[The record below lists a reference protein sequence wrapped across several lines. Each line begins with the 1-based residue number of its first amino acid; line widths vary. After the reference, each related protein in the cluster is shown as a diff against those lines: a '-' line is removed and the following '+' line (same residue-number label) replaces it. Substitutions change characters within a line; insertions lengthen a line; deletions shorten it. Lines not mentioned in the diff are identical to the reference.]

1 MSNESK
7 NPDRVAGF
15 VISLRLAIGM
25 ILIIVSGAPTF
36 RRLLGAGLDR
46 RHGVTTMSEF
56 VYCLNTSTIR
66 PTPLL
71 EKIAIAGKAG
81 YEAIEP
87 WNDEITA
94 YLRQGGSIA
103 ELKRALGDA
112 GVKVVSMIALHSWAT
127 TEGDEHRRVL
137 DDCRRRM
144 TQAAELGSPY
154 IVASPPQEV
163 VDVNRASDRFGELL
177 ELGEQTGVVP
187 SMEFLGFVD
196 GVKNVATAWAI
207 AAGSGK
213 PRGKAT
219 IVADVFHM
227 MRGGGSV
234 DDLLT
239 VNGDRLANF
248 HINDLPAV
256 PDPLTQRDEDRVM
269 VGEGIADL
277 PRVIANLR
285 SIGYR
290 GPLSLELFNRKLWE
304 QDPLEVVKRGLARIR
319 DLVS

>member
-1 MSNESK
+1 MSDE
-7 NPDRVAGF
+7 RAGQ
-15 VISLRLAIGM
+15 
-25 ILIIVSGAPTF
+25 
-36 RRLLGAGLDR
+36 
-46 RHGVTTMSEF
+46 GVTTMSDF

-71 EKIAIAGKAG
+71 KKIAIAGKAG
-81 YEAIEP
+81 YVAIEP
-87 WNDEITA
+87 WNDEITE
-94 YLRQGGSIA
+94 YLQQGGSIA
-103 ELKRALGDA
+103 ELERALADSGLA
-112 GVKVVSMIALHSWAT
+112 VVSMIALHGWVTS
-127 TEGDEHRRVL
+127 EGDEHRRVL

-144 TQAAELGSPY
+144 TQAAQLGSPY
-154 IVASPPQEV
+154 IVASPPKEV
-163 VDVNRASDRFGELL
+163 VDVNRASDRFAELL
-177 ELGEQTGVVP
+177 EIGEQIGVVP

-207 AAGSGK
+207 AAGSGP
-213 PRGKAT
+213 PRAKAT

-227 MRGGGSV
+227 MRGGGSI
-234 DDLLT
+234 DDLLSIT
-239 VNGDRLANF
+239 GDRLACF

-290 GPLSLELFNRKLWE
+290 GPLSLELFNRTLWE
-304 QDPLEVVKRGLARIR
+304 QDPAEVVTRGLERIR
-319 DLVS
+319 SLVES

>member
-1 MSNESK
+1 VRNS
-7 NPDRVAGF
+7 RAG
-15 VISLRLAIGM
+15 
-25 ILIIVSGAPTF
+25 
-36 RRLLGAGLDR
+36 
-46 RHGVTTMSEF
+46 HGVTTMSEF

-71 EKIAIAGKAG
+71 EKIAIAGEAG
-81 YEAIEP
+81 YQAIEP

-94 YLRQGGSIA
+94 YLEQGGSLS
-103 ELKRALGDA
+103 ELKKALADA
-112 GVKVVSMIALHSWAT
+112 GLKVVSMIALHSWVMS
-127 TEGDEHRRVL
+127 EGSEHNRVL
-137 DDCRRRM
+137 EDCRRRM
-144 TQAAELGSPY
+144 TQAALLGSPY

-163 VDVNRASDRFGELL
+163 VDVNHASERFGELL
-177 ELGEQTGVVP
+177 EIGEQIGVVP

-196 GVKNVATAWAI
+196 GVNNVATAWAI

-213 PRGKAT
+213 PRAKAT

-227 MRGGGSV
+227 MRGGGSI
-234 DDLLT
+234 DDLLLIK
-239 VNGDRLANF
+239 GDRLACF
-248 HINDLPAV
+248 HINDLLAA

-269 VGEGIADL
+269 VGEGIAQL

-285 SIGYR
+285 TIGYR

-319 DLVS
+319 ELVEK